1 MKNKLH
7 RNEIMLSQDEITNLD
22 LYELTLLSSIK
33 HIIISNYNSPDAKEI
48 KLNDVLSVLNNG
60 KELPRNNLRRDLSRS
75 FRSLMSKDIFK
86 VVNKIGKRYYIERE
100 SILINSN
107 KLYVSIKK
115 DEFKNIFST
124 NLTSNLVKM
133 YGYYI
138 KLLSTFDIDSKV
150 GFYSLDTLSEKFSIS
165 KGTLVTYNS
174 ELEKRNLISIH
185 RRKTFDESTGKFK
198 SFNNVYFKPCDKEH
212 ICNWFKIDLEQ
223 TNK

>member
-150 GFYSLDTLSEKFSIS
+150 GFYSLDTLSEKFGIS

-185 RRKTFDESTGKFK
+185 RKKTFDESTGKFK